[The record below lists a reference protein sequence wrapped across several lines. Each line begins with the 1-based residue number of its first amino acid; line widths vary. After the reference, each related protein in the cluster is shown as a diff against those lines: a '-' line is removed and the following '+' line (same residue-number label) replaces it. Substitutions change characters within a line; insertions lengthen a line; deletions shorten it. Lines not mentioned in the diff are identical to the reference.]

1 MKTIWNN
8 QSFPNNLGNS
18 SEKVILKY
26 PETDTVVLKTV
37 LIYHETIFII
47 NIFSYEIC
55 NQKKLFPLVNINK
68 HSI

>member
-47 NIFSYEIC
+47 NIFSYERK
-55 NQKKLFPLVNINK
+55 NYS
-68 HSI
+68 H

>member
-55 NQKKLFPLVNINK
+55 NQKKLFPLVSINK

>member
-26 PETDTVVLKTV
+26 PETDTVVSKTV

-55 NQKKLFPLVNINK
+55 NQKKLFPLVSINK